1 MDDDTKQQVMI
12 SLVAFNVVA
21 MVYGFYRVFSREE
34 PWNIGA
40 AIGTI
45 LLAAV
50 IGGVVAGVTFVAT
63 SFLKK

>member
-1 MDDDTKQQVMI
+1 MDDDTKQQAMI

-21 MVYGFYRVFSREE
+21 MFFGFYKVFSREE
-34 PWNIGA
+34 PWSMGA

-50 IGGVVAGVTFVAT
+50 IGGVVAGLTFLAT